1 MRIVSGNITV
11 MIMMMLKQFPKQ
23 HGSTTELGPVNGE
36 EEFGMNTLATT
47 PTMTTTGV
55 TRRHVGTSTS
65 KTPPPQSGREH
76 LYLHH
81 VRSTFASIHRFCSS
95 FFYTILCTR
104 LFREISSEF
113 GLLNQCK

>member
-1 MRIVSGNITV
+1 MTLHTPEMDGHCSVK
-11 MIMMMLKQFPKQ
+11 IMMISMTMLKQFPKQ

-36 EEFGMNTLATT
+36 EEFGMNTLAAT

-65 KTPPPQSGREH
+65 KTSPLPQSGREH

-81 VRSTFASIHRFCSS
+81 VRS
-95 FFYTILCTR
+95 
-104 LFREISSEF
+104 
-113 GLLNQCK
+113 